1 MKFSKIL
8 TFISVSLFIFIS
20 CSSERRNDAG
30 EFEEKYTCDAERID
44 PQKKQFSEISDKN
57 LWFQNS
63 ENQSDEKSHS
73 GKYAVKLFPG
83 HPYGM
88 TTEIS
93 NVRPDDYIQLTA
105 WRRSKNDEGVIS
117 LDGGKGFYTAGK
129 SAIEEDKD
137 GWQKIFV
144 EYFVPPNF
152 YSGKV
157 KIYVWNNGTDTV
169 YFDDLTILHR
179 RNKKYPDFSDLKG
192 FQIHVDEKDLF
203 KLGQKRMTAFET
215 TVLVNSD
222 EDYSNMVLFDSDD
235 FYNGS
240 LRLKGDLIDHL
251 HGQKWSFRIKLKKDF
266 AWKNLRTFSIQNPL
280 TRYFLHEWLA
290 HKIFDQED
298 ILTTRYGFIP
308 VQINRKP
315 LGIYA
320 WEEHFEKQL
329 VESRNRREG
338 PIIRFNENVFWQ
350 LVLES
355 NVTKRNWDIDF
366 FSASKIIPF
375 KEGQIS
381 SDSLK
386 TLQFQEAQNLLLQY
400 KNRSSKVSE
409 VFDMEKLAAYYALMD
424 VTQAYHGFTW
434 HNQRFYYNPVTCL
447 LEPIAFDGFTEAGI
461 YKRIDEQVTGL
472 LNPQKI
478 AGFKKEELML
488 FQVFCDSL
496 FNKKYIKFLEK
507 YSSMEFV
514 EGIISEYKNESDS
527 LSKIITREFP
537 YYNFNFEF
545 IQNQSEFIRNN
556 IPEIQNNIEKIGEAV
571 VAMNNEKFKKE
582 YTTDINANLVP
593 FQVHAFY
600 NRDKNE
606 LTVLNF
612 TNSTVKVLGVFMND
626 RLPVSFESGNELAP
640 FSGFDESKITQKVE
654 GDPIKLLFSV
664 NKEMYETEISNWQ
677 PPQELSVRQKLLAGR
692 KFADL
697 PIDENKVVFDGDF
710 RFEDDVV
717 IPENMQ
723 VVFKPGT
730 KIDLAENAGFFSFS
744 SLQMEGTASQ
754 PIEIISSDGTSN
766 GFNVLQ
772 TQNRSTLKYVHFSG
786 MSNLRKG
793 GWQTPSAV
801 TFYEA
806 DVDMENCTF
815 ANNSN
820 CDDAL
825 NVVRSDFNAHHC
837 RFENTFADAFDSD
850 FSTGV
855 VSSCSFQNIGNDAI
869 DFSGSQVKIVDCKMI
884 EITDKAIS
892 GGEKSTLNVENC
904 EIENANIGVASKDLS
919 LVSLNKITMNN
930 TVYGLVAFVKKP
942 EYGPA
947 KIEIENL
954 KMKKNIVFHQI
965 ELGSILE
972 LNGKTIEGREQKL
985 AVKLY
990 Q

>member
-1 MKFSKIL
+1 MRFSKIL
-8 TFISVSLFIFIS
+8 TFISVSLFIVVS
-20 CSSERRNDAG
+20 CSSERQNDAG

-44 PQKKQFSEISDKN
+44 PQKNQFSEISDKK

-63 ENQSDEKSHS
+63 ENQSEEKSHS
-73 GKYAVKLFPG
+73 GKYSVKLYPG

-105 WRRSKNDEGVIS
+105 WRRSKNDGGVIAV
-117 LDGGKGFYTAGK
+117 DGGKGFYTAGK
-129 SAIEEDKD
+129 YIIEEDED
-137 GWQKIFV
+137 DWQKIFV

-152 YSGKV
+152 HSGKV
-157 KIYVWNNGTDTV
+157 KIYVWNNSADTV
-169 YFDDLTILHR
+169 YFDDLTIVHR
-179 RNKKYPDFSDLKG
+179 RNKNYPGFSDVHG
-192 FQIHVDEKDLF
+192 IQIHVDEKDLF
-203 KLGQKRMTAFET
+203 NLGQTRLSAFET

-222 EDYSNMVLFDSDD
+222 EDYSNMVLFDGDD

-266 AWKNLRTFSIQNPL
+266 AWKNMRTFSIQNPL
-280 TRYFLHEWLA
+280 TRYYLHEWLA
-290 HKIFDQED
+290 HKIFNQED

-308 VQINRKP
+308 VEINRKS

-338 PIIRFNENVFWQ
+338 PIIRFNEDIFWQ
-350 LVLES
+350 LVLET

-375 KEGQIS
+375 KEGQVS

-386 TLQFQEAQNLLLQY
+386 TLQFEEAQNLLLQY
-400 KNRSSKVSE
+400 KNRSKKVSE
-409 VFDMEKLAAYYALMD
+409 VFDMEKLAAYYALID

-434 HNQRFYYNPVTCL
+434 HNQRFYFNPVTCL

-472 LNPQKI
+472 LDPQKI

-488 FQVFCDSL
+488 FQVFSDSV
-496 FNKKYIKFLEK
+496 FNKKYISYLEE
-507 YSSMEFV
+507 YSSAEFV
-514 EGIISEYKNESDS
+514 GSIISEYKIETDS
-527 LSKIITREFP
+527 LSEMIKREFP
-537 YYNFNFEF
+537 YYNFSFDF
-545 IQNQSEFIRNN
+545 IQNQAEFIRNH
-556 IPEIQNNIEKIGEAV
+556 IPEIEKNIKKIGEAV
-571 VAMNNEKFKKE
+571 ELMKNEKFRKE
-582 YTTDINANLVP
+582 YSTDINANLVP

-600 NRDKNE
+600 NRNKNE
-606 LTVLNF
+606 LDVLNF

-626 RLPVSFESGNELAP
+626 RLPVSFETGNELAP
-640 FSGFDESKITQKVE
+640 FNGFNESKITQTLE
-654 GDPIKLLFSV
+654 GEPLKLLFSV
-664 NKEMYETEISNWQ
+664 NSEMYETEISNWQ
-677 PPQELSVRQKLLAGR
+677 PPQELSVRQKTIEER
-692 KFADL
+692 KLVDL
-697 PIDENKVVFDGDF
+697 PIDGNKVVFDGNY
-710 RFEDDVV
+710 RFDKDLI
-717 IPENMQ
+717 IPQNMQ
-723 VVFKPGT
+723 VVFMPGT
-730 KIDLAENAGFFSFS
+730 KIDLIKNAGFFSFS
-744 SLQMEGTASQ
+744 TLKMEGTESQ

-772 TQNRSTLKYVHFSG
+772 PENRSSLKYVHFSG
-786 MSNLRKG
+786 MSNLRKE
-793 GWQTPSAV
+793 GWQTPAAV

-825 NVVRSDFNAHHC
+825 NVVRSDFNAQHC

-855 VSSCSFQNIGNDAI
+855 VSNCLFQNVGNDAI
-869 DFSGSQVKIVDCKMI
+869 DFSGSQVRIADCTMN
-884 EITDKAIS
+884 EIGDKAIS
-892 GGEKSTLNVENC
+892 GGEKSTLEVENC

-919 LVSLNKITMNN
+919 LVSLNKITMDN

-947 KIEIENL
+947 RIEIENL
-954 KMKKNIVFHQI
+954 KMKKNVVFHQI
-965 ELGSILE
+965 ELGSILK

-985 AVKLY
+985 VVKLY